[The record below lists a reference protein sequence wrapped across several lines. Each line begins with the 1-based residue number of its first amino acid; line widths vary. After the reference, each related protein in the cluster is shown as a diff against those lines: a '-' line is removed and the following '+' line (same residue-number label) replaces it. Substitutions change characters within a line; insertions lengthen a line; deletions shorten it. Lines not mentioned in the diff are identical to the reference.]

1 MTADNPEQTVP
12 PASAASSDDTSSAPS
27 AAAAAAAGPAS
38 TTTAD
43 GGPGP
48 DPSPGPSIPLQRSA
62 SEARGMQSA
71 AAAAATAA
79 SVASGGT
86 GQDSPGK
93 RSHHHRRAHATMS
106 SSVAGIGSGAIAAAA
121 GGGVGGSANGG
132 VGSRSLA
139 SGAAAGNGSGN
150 ATGSSST
157 AVDGAGAATATT
169 ALQQQQ
175 QQQQQQQNEEQ
186 DVPKVKLNIPGK
198 NEDEVVVKRKGRFK
212 ILKDAAVTVVA
223 PGPGAGSG
231 QASESAAAGA
241 AAITDG
247 PPARVGESSAVS
259 SGAIEAKVHQS
270 SARGSPYKP
279 PFPTP
284 HTRSKSD
291 ASAATSG
298 SANAQRGVPARL
310 QGEGGVTSA
319 ASLASTAAAV
329 QSAESAESSPGSG
342 STPAAA
348 NIHGS
353 GNAGNANDRVQL
365 TAGTVTAAPGV
376 AGTSSA
382 TTSPMSVV
390 ETTAPAASFSPS
402 IQQPHL
408 GASPVVAGNV
418 AVKQKGRFSI
428 TPASDDTAGLVGGA
442 GSGDPSAPS
451 VGGGVVTSNKRS
463 PQHLQQPRLP
473 PKHQSSEDSEATA
486 PLAPSVDMRRRDC
499 EEKTQRSP
507 NDGQVTEARTQP
519 RPQQQPQQQ
528 QLQSKTNA
536 KRQSFVQEQQG
547 TSGPQNVQEHPSQ
560 PAGLFPEKHAR
571 AAATDKVTL
580 GGVTSSSNAA
590 GRPGQSHL
598 GKVFCFVE
606 QMKIE
611 VTEADKT
618 MKKMQVRMIGLSCSS
633 HDFFLS
639 HFVCVVVMHTCIK
652 IISTFLC
659 IANGRTH
666 AWRRTKSWSASMSRK
681 SSQGRLPKPK

>member
-12 PASAASSDDTSSAPS
+12 PASAVSSDDTSSAPS
-27 AAAAAAAGPAS
+27 AAAAAAAAAAGPAS

-71 AAAAATAA
+71 TAAAATAA
-79 SVASGGT
+79 SVASVGT

-93 RSHHHRRAHATMS
+93 RSHHHRRAHTTMS

-121 GGGVGGSANGG
+121 AGGGGVGSSANGG

-150 ATGSSST
+150 ATGSSSA

-169 ALQQQQ
+169 ALQQQ

-212 ILKDAAVTVVA
+212 ILKDTAVTVVA

-259 SGAIEAKVHQS
+259 SGTIEAKVHQS
-270 SARGSPYKP
+270 SARGSPNKP

-291 ASAATSG
+291 TSAATSG

-319 ASLASTAAAV
+319 VSLASTAAAV
-329 QSAESAESSPGSG
+329 QSAESVESSPGSG

-353 GNAGNANDRVQL
+353 GNTGNANDRVQL

-376 AGTSSA
+376 AGTSSV
-382 TTSPMSVV
+382 TTSPMNVV
-390 ETTAPAASFSPS
+390 ETITPAASFSPS

-451 VGGGVVTSNKRS
+451 VGGGVVTSNKRP
-463 PQHLQQPRLP
+463 PQYLQQPRLP
-473 PKHQSSEDSEATA
+473 PKHQSSQDSEATA
-486 PLAPSVDMRRRDC
+486 PLAPSVDTRRRDC

-507 NDGQVTEARTQP
+507 NDGQITEARTQP

-580 GGVTSSSNAA
+580 GGVISSSNTA
-590 GRPGQSHL
+590 GRPGQNHL
-598 GKVFCFVE
+598 GKVFYFVE

-639 HFVCVVVMHTCIK
+639 HFYMYYYD
-652 IISTFLC
+652 
-659 IANGRTH
+659 TH
-666 AWRRTKSWSASMSRK
+666 LHQNHLHLSLYRK
-681 SSQGRLPKPK
+681 